1 MWRLWLLGAALLA
14 SPALAISYTVQVAAL
29 SDQQAAIEL
38 RRRLIAEGYEAYLV
52 SVQTEQG
59 VIFRL
64 RVGAFANRAAAVS
77 FAGRMPPLGGAT
89 PVPAL
94 AEDIPA
100 GLFPLKPQL
109 IASYPYRE
117 LAIIPWAEDR
127 AIRFQAETEV
137 GPTDAEHRVLR
148 ADLVGKP
155 FRAWRA
161 QPQADSWLTRV
172 YNFPLWPANHRDLPA
187 EARAAFERDV
197 LTALAGN
204 LGLSMAAIETFVIR
218 QDEVPFVVRAER
230 RHLYSDEAIPYPALG
245 IPPPGIMPHAGPE
258 LTWLGQSP
266 PEGFPTGIAAPV
278 FHPYS
283 VLGMRPADTRRAENL
298 PRLEGLQLTGNGWRA
313 QADGGF
319 TRITDFASG
328 KSFRAIAGFPIWVFE
343 EFLLVYLNNQLDLY
357 LLLPPQPD
365 P

>member
-29 SDQQAAIEL
+29 SDQQSAIEL

-100 GLFPLKPQL
+100 GLFPLKPKL
-109 IASYPYRE
+109 IASYPFRE
-117 LAIIPWAEDR
+117 LAIIPWAEGR
-127 AIRFQAETEV
+127 AIRFQADLAT
-137 GPTDAEHRVLR
+137 GPTDAEYRVLR

-161 QPQADSWLTRV
+161 HPQADSWLTRV
-172 YNFPLWPANHRDLPA
+172 YNFPLWPTNHRDLSA
-187 EARAAFERDV
+187 EAREAFERDV

-204 LGLSMAAIETFVIR
+204 LGLSITALETYVIR
-218 QDEVPFVVRAER
+218 QGEVPFVVRAER

-245 IPPPGIMPHAGPE
+245 IPPPGIMPRAGPE
-258 LTWLGQSP
+258 LTWFGRSP
-266 PEGFPTGIAAPV
+266 PEGFPTGLPVPV
-278 FHPYS
+278 FHPHA
-283 VLGMRPADTRRAENL
+283 VLGRHPAENL
-298 PRLEGLQLTGNGWRA
+298 PHLEGLQLTGVGWYA
-313 QADGGF
+313 QADDGF
-319 TRITDFASG
+319 TRISDFASG
-328 KSFRAIAGFPIWVFE
+328 KSFRAIAGFPLWAFD
-343 EFLLVYLNNQLDLY
+343 EFLLIYLDEQLDLY
-357 LLLPPQPD
+357 WLLPPASD

>member
-52 SVQTEQG
+52 SVQTERG

-77 FAGRMPPLGGAT
+77 FANRMPPLGGAT

-100 GLFPLKPQL
+100 GLFPLKPKL

-117 LAIIPWAEDR
+117 LAVIPWAEGR
-127 AIRFQAETEV
+127 ALRFQVESET

-148 ADLVGKP
+148 ADLAGQP

-161 QPQADSWLTRV
+161 HPQADSWLIRV
-172 YNFPLWPANHRDLPA
+172 YSFPLWPADHRDLTA
-187 EARAAFERDV
+187 EVREALERDV
-197 LTALAGN
+197 LTALAAN
-204 LGLSMAAIETFVIR
+204 LGLSVAAVETFVIR
-218 QDEVPFVVRAER
+218 QGEGPFVVRAER
-230 RHLYSDEAIPYPALG
+230 RHLLSDEAIPYPALG
-245 IPPPGIMPHAGPE
+245 IPPSGIMPRAGPE
-258 LTWLGQSP
+258 LIWFGQSP
-266 PEGFPTGIAAPV
+266 PEGFPAGIAAPL
-278 FHPYS
+278 FDPRS
-283 VLGMRPADTRRAENL
+283 VLGARPAENL
-298 PRLEGLQLTGNGWRA
+298 PRLEGLQLAGRGWHA
-313 QADGGF
+313 QADEGF
-319 TRITDFASG
+319 TRITDFESG
-328 KSFRAIAGFPIWVFE
+328 KSFRAIAGLPVWAYE
-343 EFLLVYLNNQLDLY
+343 EFLLIYLEDQIDLY
-357 LLLPPQPD
+357 WLLLTSPPAD